1 MRLIPTAFALLV
13 LAVTLTAQRHKLTI
27 NAETPEGQ
35 QLQAIGQE
43 ADAAKKTALMEE
55 FVQKHPKH
63 EGTGWVLEQLLGV
76 YVKANQFDKVLAT
89 GGKLLAMDPDDVA
102 TAHSCLKA
110 AEGKKDPNLIKEWSA
125 STSKL
130 ARKAAAAPKP
140 ADEDEVE
147 HWKNS
152 VDYSKQVDTYTE
164 YALYAAALSATD
176 PNHKIMLYEALQAQ
190 NPQNQYIPQ
199 LTGVY
204 FLALRQANA
213 NEKALAF
220 AEKTLEKDQSNEDM
234 LLVVIDNYFNK
245 KSNPDQVIAYGTK
258 LAEVM
263 GSKAKPEGVS
273 EADWDKRK
281 NLLMGLGYWYAGVTF
296 GNQSKFPDTDVTLRK
311 ALPLVQDNEQLKSQ
325 ALFYLGLANY
335 KMGEPKKDKKYL
347 AEALKFNQQCA
358 AIKGPLQGQ
367 AAKNASVIKQQLGVK

>member
-1 MRLIPTAFALLV
+1 
-13 LAVTLTAQRHKLTI
+13 
-27 NAETPEGQ
+27 
-35 QLQAIGQE
+35 LQAIGQE
-43 ADAAKKTALMEE
+43 ADAAKKTALMED

-63 EGTGWVLEQLLGV
+63 EGTGWVLEQLLAG
-76 YVKANQFDKVLAT
+76 YVKANEFDKVLAT

-110 AEGKKDPNLIKEWSA
+110 AEGKKDPNMIKEWA
-125 STSKL
+125 ANTSKL
-130 ARKAAAAPKP
+130 ARKATAAPKP
-140 ADEDEVE
+140 SDEEEVE

-164 YALYAAALSATD
+164 YSLYAAALSATD

-245 KSNPDQVIAYGTK
+245 KANPDQVIAYGTK

-263 GSKAKPEGVS
+263 AAKPKPEGVS
-273 EADWDKRK
+273 DADWDKRK
-281 NLLMGLGYWYAGVTF
+281 SLLMGLGYWYAGVTF
-296 GNQSKFPDTDVTLRK
+296 GNQNKFPDTDVTLRK

-367 AAKNASVIKQQLGVK
+367 AAKNASVIKQQLGVR

>member
-1 MRLIPTAFALLV
+1 MRLFSLGIALLV
-13 LAVTLTAQRHKLTI
+13 LAGNLPGQRHKLTI

-55 FVQKHPKH
+55 FAQKYPKH
-63 EGTGWVLEQLLGV
+63 EGAGWVLEQLVTG
-76 YVKANQFDKVLAT
+76 YIKANQFDNVLTT

-102 TAHSCLKA
+102 TAHNCLKA
-110 AEGKKDPNLIKEWSA
+110 AEGKKDPNLIKLWA
-125 STSKL
+125 GNTSKL
-130 ARKAAAAPKP
+130 ARKAVAAPKP
-140 ADEDEVE
+140 ADEEEVE

-152 VDYSKQVDTYTE
+152 VDYAKQVDTYTE
-164 YALYAAALSATD
+164 YSLYATALSASD
-176 PNHKIMLYEALQAQ
+176 PNQKIMLYETLVAQ
-190 NPQNQYIPQ
+190 NPQSQYIGQ
-199 LTGVY
+199 LTGPY

-213 NEKALAF
+213 NDKALAF

-234 LLVVIDNYFNK
+234 LLVVIDNNFNK
-245 KSNPDQVIAYGTK
+245 KTNPDQVVAFGNK

-263 GSKAKPEGVS
+263 ASKPKPEGVS
-273 EADWDKRK
+273 DADWEKRK
-281 NLLMGLGYWYAGVTF
+281 NLMTGLGYWYAGVTL
-296 GNQSKFPDTDVTLRK
+296 GNQSKFPETDTTLRK
-311 ALPLVQDNEQLKSQ
+311 ALPLVQDNEQLKAQ

-358 AIKGPLQGQ
+358 AIKSPLSGQ
-367 AAKNASVIKQQLGVK
+367 AAKNAAVIKQQLGVK